1 MVLDGKK
8 VRDTLLTFYK
18 EKIILEKLNITLAII
33 LVGND
38 EASKLYVNNKI
49 KYCSLVG
56 VNVQT
61 FELAEET
68 KEEDIILLIDK
79 LNNDSNVTGI
89 ILQSPVPKHI
99 NFTNCVSNI
108 LPCKDI
114 DGFTKENLFNLIHN
128 KKGLFPCTSKGIIKL
143 LEFYNIDL
151 NGKNVCIIGRGDIV
165 GKPLIFELLNNNATV
180 SICHSHTKNIKKYT
194 KSADIII
201 SAVGKPNIITC
212 DMVKKNSAIVD
223 VGISVI
229 DGKII
234 GDVDYG
240 EVSKVCKYITPNPGG
255 IGPMTIAMIIENLID
270 AYYMQNGESYGKKYF
285 RCITKRKN

>member
-1 MVLDGKK
+1 MILDGKK
-8 VRDTLLTFYK
+8 VRDTLLSFYK
-18 EKIILEKLNITLAII
+18 EKIELEKLDITFAII
-33 LVGND
+33 RVGND
-38 EASKLYVNNKI
+38 KPSKVYIKNKI

-56 VNVQT
+56 INVQT
-61 FELAEET
+61 FELEENT
-68 KEEDIILLIDK
+68 SEEKVISLINK

-99 NFTNCVSNI
+99 DFTKCVSNI

-114 DGFTKENLFNLIHN
+114 DGFTKENVFNLMHN

-143 LEFYNIDL
+143 LKYYNINL
-151 NGKNVCIIGRGDIV
+151 SGKNVCIIGRGDIV

-201 SAVGKPNIITC
+201 SAVGKPNLITS
-212 DMVKKNSAIVD
+212 DMVKKSSIIVD

-229 DGKII
+229 NGKII
-234 GDVDYG
+234 GDVDF
-240 EVSKVCKYITPNPGG
+240 ESVRKVCKYITPNPGG
-255 IGPMTIAMIIENLID
+255 VGPMTIAMIIENLID
-270 AYYMQNGESYGKKYF
+270 AYYIQREG
-285 RCITKRKN
+285 

>member
-1 MVLDGKK
+1 MILDGKK
-8 VRDTLLTFYK
+8 VRDTLLLFYK
-18 EKIILEKLNITLAII
+18 EKIELEKLNIKLAII

-38 EASKLYVNNKI
+38 APSKLYVNNKI
-49 KYCSLVG
+49 KYCFLVG
-56 VNVQT
+56 INVQT
-61 FELAEET
+61 FELEENIS
-68 KEEDIILLIDK
+68 EEKIISLINK
-79 LNNDSNVTGI
+79 LNNDNSVTGI

-99 NFTNCVSNI
+99 DFTKCVSNI

-194 KSADIII
+194 KNADIII
-201 SAVGKPNIITC
+201 SAVGKKHFITS
-212 DMVKKNSAIVD
+212 DMVKNGSIVID
-223 VGISVI
+223 VGISVVN
-229 DGKII
+229 GKSY
-234 GDVDYG
+234 GDVDFD

-255 IGPMTIAMIIENLID
+255 VGPMTIAMIIENLID
-270 AYYMQNGESYGKKYF
+270 AHYMQKGDRNGKKYF
-285 RCITKRKN
+285 RCLKKRKN

>member
-1 MVLDGKK
+1 M
-8 VRDTLLTFYK
+8 
-18 EKIILEKLNITLAII
+18 
-33 LVGND
+33 
-38 EASKLYVNNKI
+38 
-49 KYCSLVG
+49 
-56 VNVQT
+56 
-61 FELAEET
+61 
-68 KEEDIILLIDK
+68 
-79 LNNDSNVTGI
+79 
-89 ILQSPVPKHI
+89 PKHI

-194 KSADIII
+194 KNADIII

-234 GDVDYG
+234 GDVDYE